1 MTDPGTRES
10 SSSARR
16 PASKRGRRCGAAALL
31 LPAFLVSSL
40 AVSSPAAAQAEGV
53 DPDAARL
60 LKRMTDF
67 VGGEERFNLETVN
80 TVEVVLENGQKVQF
94 TGGASTT
101 VQRPDKLY
109 SERTSD
115 VMRQVLYY
123 DGKYVTLVNPDDG
136 IYATVPAPAALDG
149 MLDFAREVL
158 DIVAPAGDLIT
169 LDAYGRLM
177 SDTRS
182 GFVVGK
188 SYVAGVRCDHL
199 AFRGYGV
206 DWQVWIEDGDRPVPR
221 KFVITTLDIDQAP
234 QAEVLVTR
242 WTSSPAIKAGQFEF
256 TPTAGML
263 QVDFVP
269 PDSQGEQP

>member
-1 MTDPGTRES
+1 MTGLGTSERS
-10 SSSARR
+10 WSARP
-16 PASKRGRRCGAAALL
+16 PASTRCGFAVLLMPVFLAL
-31 LPAFLVSSL
+31 PL
-40 AVSSPAAAQAEGV
+40 AVSLPAVADGAGV
-53 DPDAARL
+53 DPDAGRL

-67 VGGEERFNLETVN
+67 VGSEETFSLETVN

-101 VQRPDKLY
+101 VQRPDRLY

-115 VMRQVLYY
+115 IMRQVLYY
-123 DGKYVTLVNPDDG
+123 DGESVTLVNPGDG
-136 IYATVPAPAALDG
+136 VYATVPAPATLDG

-169 LDAYGRLM
+169 RDAYERLM

-188 SYVAGVRCDHL
+188 SYIAGVRCDHL
-199 AFRGYGV
+199 AFRGYDV

-221 KFVITTLDIDQAP
+221 KFVITTLDVEQAP

-242 WTSSPAIKAGQFEF
+242 WTSSPSIKKAQFEF
-256 TPTAGML
+256 TPPAGML
-263 QVDFVP
+263 RVEFVP